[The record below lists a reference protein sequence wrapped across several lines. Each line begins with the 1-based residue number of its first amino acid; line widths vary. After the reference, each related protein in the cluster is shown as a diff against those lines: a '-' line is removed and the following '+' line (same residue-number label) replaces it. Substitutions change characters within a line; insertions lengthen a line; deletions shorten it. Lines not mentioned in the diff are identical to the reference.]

1 MRFVLLGGLLLGIAL
16 LTLLGWIF
24 HGPTLTGALEIG
36 LLPVVCASAYRP
48 FSLAIYTWSWR
59 FLIPAAGRP
68 RFLTLWRLRWI
79 GEAINGLIPAAQIGG
94 DLTRAQLLAARGTGA
109 AAAGAAMVGDVA
121 VGTFTQA
128 LFAIAG
134 FAALAAIGVGV
145 HGRLGKLIVV
155 GSVVLLAG
163 GGALLGLL
171 GAGGSE
177 LLARLPIA
185 RRLGTRGKALTDG
198 VASIDAAM
206 KALAR
211 QRRALAT
218 AAFWHLAGWASHVVE
233 TWGVLLLCGA
243 RVSWSEALAIE
254 SLSAAARAAAFFV
267 PGGLGVQEGAVF
279 YLCRHLGVAP
289 EPALALGLV
298 KRLREIVVG
307 LPGLVAWGIAERAPL
322 ARLRARLRTF
332 WSRRFSDA

>member
-94 DLTRAQLLAARGTGA
+94 DLTRAQRRAARGTGA

-233 TWGVLLLCGA
+233 TWGGLLLCGA

>member
-211 QRRALAT
+211 QRRALAQRSGI
-218 AAFWHLAGWASHVVE
+218 WPAGPR
-233 TWGVLLLCGA
+233 TWW
-243 RVSWSEALAIE
+243 R
-254 SLSAAARAAAFFV
+254 
-267 PGGLGVQEGAVF
+267 PGGG
-279 YLCRHLGVAP
+279 CCS
-289 EPALALGLV
+289 
-298 KRLREIVVG
+298 
-307 LPGLVAWGIAERAPL
+307 AERASPGV
-322 ARLRARLRTF
+322 RHWR
-332 WSRRFSDA
+332 